1 MKNRVLI
8 VAAHPDDEIL
18 GCGGAIIRHVGN
30 GDDVYIV
37 ILGEGE
43 TSRNGDFDTG
53 KKKANQLQINS
64 RKVSRFLG
72 VKQVFFFN
80 LPDNR
85 LDSLEFLDIVKKV
98 EDIKRKVRPTIV
110 YTHHFGDL
118 NIDHRIVFN
127 ATLTAFRPQPNEQMV
142 SIFAFET
149 PSSTEWNMQSA
160 YSVFCPNH
168 FVSLSENEMHK
179 KIQALKI
186 YKSEIRAYPHPRSPQ
201 SLIHLA
207 RWRGSMVGQR
217 SAEAFEVVR
226 SII

>member
-8 VAAHPDDEIL
+8 VAAHPDDEVL
-18 GCGGAIIRHVGN
+18 GCGGSIIRHVKK
-30 GDDVYIV
+30 GDSVSVV

-43 TSRNGDFDTG
+43 TSRNGSAATG
-53 KKKANQLQINS
+53 QKKANQLQLDA

-72 VKQVFFFN
+72 VKQLYLLG

-85 LDSLEFLDIVKKV
+85 LDSLDFLDVVKKI
-98 EDIKRKVRPTIV
+98 EDIKRKVHPTIV

-118 NIDHRIVFN
+118 NIDHRIAFN
-127 ATLTAFRPQPNEQMV
+127 ATLTAFRPQPEEQMV

-149 PSSTEWNMQSA
+149 VSSTEWNVQTA
-160 YSVFCPNH
+160 KSVFCPNH
-168 FVSLSENEMHK
+168 FVSLSKMEMQN

-186 YKSEIRAYPHPRSPQ
+186 YKSEIRPYPHPRSPQ

-207 RWRGSMVGQR
+207 CWRGSMVGLR
-217 SAEAFEVVR
+217 SAEAFEVIR
-226 SII
+226 NII